1 MPDLSMKVLV
11 ACEYSGTVRDAFLE
25 KGHDAMSCD
34 ILPTESPGP
43 HYEGDIFDVL
53 YEEDWDLMIAHPP
66 CTYLSNAG
74 ARHLYPT
81 KGVLNI
87 DRYNKGMEAK
97 EFFMKLWKVEHIN
110 KVCVENPISSKV
122 FEMPKHSQE
131 IQPYEYGHPLSKK
144 TRLWLRNL
152 PPLIPTN
159 IVDKTESCD
168 GAKGSWYNQGG
179 LDRQK
184 RRAKFFQGWADA
196 MAEQWG

>member
-1 MPDLSMKVLV
+1 MRVLI
-11 ACEYSGTVRDAFLE
+11 ACEYSGTVREAFR
-25 KGHDAMSCD
+25 KRGHDAMSCD
-34 ILPTESPGP
+34 IIPTEIPGP

-53 YEEDWDLMIAHPP
+53 YEDWDLMIAHPP

-81 KGVLNI
+81 KGQLNLE
-87 DRYNKGMEAK
+87 RFQKGLEAK
-97 EFFMKLWKVEHIN
+97 DFFMQLWRVPHID

-122 FEMPKHSQE
+122 FQMPPHSQE
-131 IQPYEYGHPLSKK
+131 IQPYEYGHPLSKR

-152 PPLIPTN
+152 PPLMPTD
-159 IVDKTESCD
+159 IVEKTENCH
-168 GAKGSWYNQGG
+168 GAKGTWYNKGG

-196 MAEQWG
+196 MADQWG